1 MKNVKLKESGKFEN
15 CEFKLNE
22 AGKKTK
28 KNWSLS
34 SRYFANMDNVRY
46 WIINKQAYN
55 NCPGSYGAHGFEN
68 MSEQSNKF
76 WRI

>member
-28 KNWSLS
+28 KN
-34 SRYFANMDNVRY
+34 
-46 WIINKQAYN
+46 
-55 NCPGSYGAHGFEN
+55 
-68 MSEQSNKF
+68 
-76 WRI
+76 